1 MPSATNISALFSD
14 VGGVILTN
22 GWDHGSRLRLVEQF
36 QLDGE
41 DFEDRHHFLSGAL
54 DCGQLTIDEYLDRSV
69 FYRPRD
75 FSKQSVREFMYAQS
89 QPLPGSLELMARVAK
104 PGKYLMA
111 TLNNESRELNL
122 FRITQFGL
130 RNYFSTFFS
139 SCYLGV
145 QKPHLPIYRMAL
157 DITQQP
163 PEACVF
169 IDDRP
174 LNLECPRQLGVHVLQ
189 FSSAA
194 QLETDLRT
202 LGLEF

>member
-1 MPSATNISALFSD
+1 MPSASKISALFSD
-14 VGGVILTN
+14 VGGVLLTN
-22 GWDHGSRLRLVEQF
+22 GWDHGSRVRFVEQF
-36 QLDGE
+36 HLDGE

-69 FYRPRD
+69 FYRPHE

-89 QPLPGSLELMARVAK
+89 QPLPGSLDLIARLAK
-104 PGKYLMA
+104 TGKYLLA

-122 FRITQFGL
+122 YRIGKFRL

-157 DITQQP
+157 EISQRP
-163 PEACVF
+163 PEECVF

-174 LNLECPRQLGVHVLQ
+174 MNLECPRQLGLHVLQ

-194 QLETDLRT
+194 QLETDLRM